1 MTNNPIRILIVDDE
15 PDMLWTLS
23 QSLGYAGYAVTQAL
37 NAHEALNYVGQCSF
51 ALALIDVKLP
61 DMDGLQ
67 LATMVKA
74 IVPNLAIILI
84 SGYYYVEDPEIAR
97 EVNQNVATSF
107 LSKPFSLQ
115 EIRNTIQRVLAT
127 NPLP

>member
-23 QSLGYAGYAVTQAL
+23 QSLSYASYAVTQAL
-37 NAHEALNYVGQCSF
+37 NAHEALNYLRQCSF

-67 LATMVKA
+67 LATTVKEIA
-74 IVPNLAIILI
+74 PNLAIILI
-84 SGYYYVEDPEIAR
+84 SGYYYAEDPEIAR
-97 EVNQNVATSF
+97 EVNQKVATSF

-115 EIRNTIQRVLAT
+115 EISSTIQRVLAT
-127 NPLP
+127 NPTS

>member
-23 QSLGYAGYAVTQAL
+23 QSLGYAGYTVTQAL
-37 NAHEALNYVGQCSF
+37 NAHEALNYVRQCPF

-67 LATMVKA
+67 LATIVKA
-74 IVPNLAIILI
+74 IAPNLAIILI
-84 SGYYYVEDPEIAR
+84 SGYYYVEDSEIAR

-127 NPLP
+127 NPAS